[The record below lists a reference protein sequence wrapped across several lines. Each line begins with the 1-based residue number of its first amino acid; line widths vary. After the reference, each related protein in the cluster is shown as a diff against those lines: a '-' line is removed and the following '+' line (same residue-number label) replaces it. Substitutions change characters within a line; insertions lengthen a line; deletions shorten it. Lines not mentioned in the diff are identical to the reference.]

1 MEKLYADVRVLKVNK
16 TVSFTGHWLISNL
29 YSVVSGVRATVGGR
43 WAQPI
48 NTIGSIKALKSRSQA
63 SVLSQILNLQHANH
77 YLILSSTILAIQ
89 LNPFT
94 PKIKLLTL
102 HTLLIILALRIWLQ
116 TKQHVY
122 PQIYISSLLIFFF
135 TLKNY
140 QYFKEKFLFCQCPG
154 SERVIL
160 LSCQTRFRV
169 KEIITSLNV

>member
-1 MEKLYADVRVLKVNK
+1 MENLYADVRVLKVNK

-48 NTIGSIKALKSRSQA
+48 NTIGSIRALKSRSQA

-94 PKIKLLTL
+94 PKIKISTL
-102 HTLLIILALRIWLQ
+102 CTVLRTLPIILALRIWLQ

-122 PQIYISSLLIFFF
+122 PQIYISSLLI
-135 TLKNY
+135 T
-140 QYFKEKFLFCQCPG
+140 FL
-154 SERVIL
+154 L
-160 LSCQTRFRV
+160 
-169 KEIITSLNV
+169 

>member
-48 NTIGSIKALKSRSQA
+48 NTIGSITAFKSRSQA

-94 PKIKLLTL
+94 PKIKISTL
-102 HTLLIILALRIWLQ
+102 CTVLRTLPIILALRIWLQ

-122 PQIYISSLLIFFF
+122 PQIYISSLLIIFLLEKTINILRRNFFF
-135 TLKNY
+135 VSVLGVKGLY
-140 QYFKEKFLFCQCPG
+140 CFQ
-154 SERVIL
+154 
-160 LSCQTRFRV
+160 FR
-169 KEIITSLNV
+169 LDLG